1 MLTVSGALGAVTVCR
16 VSNKSCVN

>member
-16 VSNKSCVN
+16 LSNILCVN